1 MQTLSSCGIYR
12 TKIFLKSFLS
22 YLFIRFFYNRA
33 KLSSVF
39 SVVSIQYNLQMD
51 IFIVKMLTFAFSQ
64 TKCVVGSF
72 NPAWYTCTTHR
83 CRLKISFFYS
93 LWLPDMCFWWG
104 FRTAAR
110 NYFTGCCC
118 RTSRGS
124 CPSFTPPRW
133 AWPASN
139 TGWYSEDQGKT
150 HSQQCLYKRALPS
163 CSAELILILYRR
175 LVRLFSIS
183 LFPNTSVF
191 NSFVIKCFMMS
202 VLIIVLLL
210 WYQPALSCSAG
221 CVVSRF
227 YCFWPFANHVSLL
240 PIWMFGDK
248 ECELKAAVTKPPL
261 LSLAR
266 PTLQQTAPYSVCPVM
281 AACLRGSGG
290 FGDSHTHTH
299 TLSLISFYWL
309 FYTALDGLLTPAAA
323 GRGLNIFGL
332 YSFNLTIQ
340 QC

>member
-1 MQTLSSCGIYR
+1 MRAPLNVFYMQTLSSCGIYR

-83 CRLKISFFYS
+83 CRLKISFFTPCDS
-93 LWLPDMCFWWG
+93 QICVSDGASGPQRETVLPG
-104 FRTAAR
+104 AVVGHREVHAHHLHPH
-110 NYFTGCCC
+110 G
-118 RTSRGS
+118 G
-124 CPSFTPPRW
+124 PGL
-133 AWPASN
+133 PAIRA
-139 TGWYSEDQGKT
+139 DIQKT
-150 HSQQCLYKRALPS
+150 KVRHTHNSLYKRALPS

-227 YCFWPFANHVSLL
+227 YCL
-240 PIWMFGDK
+240 
-248 ECELKAAVTKPPL
+248 
-261 LSLAR
+261 
-266 PTLQQTAPYSVCPVM
+266 
-281 AACLRGSGG
+281 
-290 FGDSHTHTH
+290 
-299 TLSLISFYWL
+299 
-309 FYTALDGLLTPAAA
+309 
-323 GRGLNIFGL
+323 
-332 YSFNLTIQ
+332 
-340 QC
+340 